1 MDMQHEG
8 FERLALEIVDS
19 AEQHGIH
26 LRLLGAVAFRIH
38 CPAHQDLQVSM
49 NRVLTDL
56 DFAAYYKQE
65 KAIDKFFMSDMDFES
80 QTASLTPGLMIG
92 RKIFYDRRDERPHVD
107 IFFDKL
113 NMCHV
118 VSWEKGRLELDKPT
132 LALADLMLEK
142 LQIVHINEKDVKD
155 VMMLL
160 LEHDVGDGDK
170 EVVNGQYISKIMAK
184 DWGFY
189 YTTTTNLNKIKSM
202 LGQYDALTP
211 ADCEIIS
218 TRIDKLVGMIEDEPK
233 SLSWKLRAKVG
244 TKKQWY
250 NDVEEVERA
259 EHLM

>member
-1 MDMQHEG
+1 MDLQHAD
-8 FERLALEIVDS
+8 FEKLALEIVDS
-19 AEQHGIH
+19 AEKRGIH

-38 CPAHQDLQVSM
+38 CPVHQGLQVSM
-49 NRVLTDL
+49 KRVLTDL

-65 KAIDKFFMSDMDFES
+65 KAIDKFFLQDMGYES
-80 QTASLTPGLMIG
+80 QTAALTPGLMMG
-92 RKIFYDRRDERPHVD
+92 RKIYNDPTHERPHVD

-132 LALADLMLEK
+132 ITLADLMLEK
-142 LQIVHINEKDVKD
+142 LQIVHINEKDVID

-160 LEHDVGDGDK
+160 REHEVGGTNN
-170 EVVNGQYISKIMAK
+170 EVVNGVYIGKIMAK

-189 YTTTTNLNKIKSM
+189 YTSTTNLNKVKSM
-202 LGQYDALTP
+202 LGNYEALSSSDRDVI
-211 ADCEIIS
+211 AG
-218 TRIDKLVGMIEDEPK
+218 RIDGLLDAIEKEPK
-233 SLSWKLRAKVG
+233 SVGWKVRAKVG

-259 EHLM
+259 EHLT

>member
-1 MDMQHEG
+1 MVLEHKE
-8 FERLALEIVDS
+8 FERLALEIIDQG
-19 AEQHGIH
+19 ERNGIH

-38 CPAHQDLQVSM
+38 CPGHQYLQESM

-65 KAIDKFFMSDMDFES
+65 KAIDKFFLKDMGYDS
-80 QTASLTPGLMIG
+80 QAAALTPGLMIG
-92 RKIFYDRRDERPHVD
+92 RKIYYDPKDERPHVD

-113 NMCHV
+113 DMCHV
-118 VSWEKGRLELDKPT
+118 VSWGGRLEIDKPT
-132 LALADLMLEK
+132 ICLADLMLEK
-142 LQIVHINEKDVKD
+142 LQIVRINEKDVQD

-160 LEHDVGDGDK
+160 LEHEVGNSDN
-170 EVVNGQYISKIMAK
+170 EVVNGSYISKIMAK

-189 YTTTTNLNKIKSM
+189 YTSTTNLKKVKSL
-202 LGQYDALTP
+202 LGNYDALTQS
-211 ADCEIIS
+211 DREIIAS
-218 TRIDKLVGMIEDEPK
+218 RIDTLLTMIENESK
-233 SLSWKLRAKVG
+233 SFGWKLRAKVG

>member
-1 MDMQHEG
+1 METEHNE

-19 AEQHGIH
+19 AEKSGIR

-65 KAIDKFFMSDMDFES
+65 KAIDKFFVRDMGYES
-80 QTASLTPGLMIG
+80 QTAALTPGLMLG
-92 RKIFYDRRDERPHVD
+92 RKIYNDPEDKRPHVD

-118 VSWEKGRLELDKPT
+118 VSWEKGRLEIDKPT
-132 LALADLMLEK
+132 ICLADLMLEK
-142 LQIVHINEKDVKD
+142 LQIVHINEKDIKD
-155 VMMLL
+155 MMMLL
-160 LEHDVGDGDK
+160 LEHGIGDSDH
-170 EVVNGQYISKIMAK
+170 EVVNGVYISNIMAK

-189 YTTTTNLNKIKSM
+189 YTSTTNLSKVKSL
-202 LGQYDALTP
+202 LGNYDALSSSDRDVI
-211 ADCEIIS
+211 AGHVDELL
-218 TRIDKLVGMIEDEPK
+218 DMIEKAPK
-233 SLSWKLRAKVG
+233 SLGWKLRAKVG